1 MTKSECLLK
10 ELSCVARTNSE
21 KPDLKG
27 NALKTDLQ
35 LTMSD
40 GALECPESLLNAY
53 IGLFNT

>member
-1 MTKSECLLK
+1 M
-10 ELSCVARTNSE
+10 ARTNSE

-40 GALECPESLLNAY
+40 GSLECPESLLNAY
-53 IGLFNT
+53 VGLFNT

>member
-1 MTKSECLLK
+1 MFALR
-10 ELSCVARTNSE
+10 LSCVARTNSE

-40 GALECPESLLNAY
+40 GSLKCPENLLNAY